1 MTKFRVNIQIQGEGQ
16 PRLMMIPTAATIG
29 ELLEH
34 VKSQHDRP
42 DLAHVSLN
50 GAMLALGDSLK
61 DHYTADAVF
70 LVTPGNK
77 PADSG

>member
-1 MTKFRVNIQIQGEGQ
+1 MTKYRVNIQIQGHDQ
-16 PRLMMIPTAATIG
+16 PRLMMIPTTATIG

-34 VKSQHDRP
+34 VQSQSDRS

-50 GAMLALGDSLK
+50 GSILAPGDSLK

-70 LVTPGNK
+70 LVTPGNT
-77 PADSG
+77 PADRG